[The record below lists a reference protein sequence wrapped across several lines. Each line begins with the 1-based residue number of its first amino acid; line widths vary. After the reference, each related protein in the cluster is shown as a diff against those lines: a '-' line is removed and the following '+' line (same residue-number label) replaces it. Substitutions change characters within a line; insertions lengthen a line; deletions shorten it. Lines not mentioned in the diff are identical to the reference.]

1 MTVTQ
6 TLKKAAP
13 YVGIAVSF
21 GFVAAIIGGAFNP
34 ASAPAEQQQVQA
46 ETSVRMVPA
55 SPSVIR

>member
-34 ASAPAEQQQVQA
+34 AGNPTEQHGAQA
-46 ETSVRMVPA
+46 QTPVRMVPA
-55 SPSVIR
+55 ASPVIR